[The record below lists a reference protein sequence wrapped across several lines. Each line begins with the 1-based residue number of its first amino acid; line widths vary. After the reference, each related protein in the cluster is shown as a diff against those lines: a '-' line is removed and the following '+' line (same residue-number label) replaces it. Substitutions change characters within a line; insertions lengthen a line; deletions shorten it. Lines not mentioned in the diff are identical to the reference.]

1 MVDRAKKGGGTTR
14 PLTDPAVTSA
24 PGQLARGSSRPGT
37 SGGIERGTPAD
48 WFGPLNPMEPT
59 APPEVAGR
67 RLDFPSG
74 YNLTQQPRAYAPVSF
89 GALRGLADGYDLL
102 RIIIETRK
110 DQMERLPW
118 SIAPRDP
125 KATITTEMQG
135 RIRTLEKFFNRPDR
149 ENFWGTWLRIV
160 LEDLLVL
167 DAPAIFKRRT
177 RGGDLYSLEIIDGS
191 TIKKVIDDW
200 GRTPQPP
207 LVAYQQA
214 LKGFPAVNY
223 TTKDLL
229 YRPRNVRSGAVYG
242 YSPVEQIIMT
252 TAIGMR
258 RETFQLN
265 YYTEGNMPDSLIGT
279 PETWT
284 PDQIR
289 QFQDWFDGMLE
300 GNLAQRRKAKFVPGG
315 VGKTYVPTKTE
326 ELFGKA
332 EEWLARVC
340 CFAFSISPQP
350 FVQMMNRATA
360 ETAQETAS
368 ADGLLPLMA
377 WTKGTVDTILIDEF
391 GEEELEFKWTE
402 EDEMDPKVEAEII
415 TKYVEDG
422 ILSINAA
429 RERIGEDSD
438 PDPGFN
444 RLLMKTATG
453 YVPVVETQE
462 EKDAKAAAAAAIGG
476 AVGPDGKPLPPK
488 PGEKPGAQTPTD
500 QASADAVGADA
511 NPQGNKQ
518 PQDKSELGKIAAL
531 MVDDHGHDA
540 ALHSVERVAQRS
552 PLKADME
559 VSFGKQS
566 PDAAT
571 VTAVLNAAA
580 RVEPNWR

>member
-1 MVDRAKKGGGTTR
+1 MTDRAKRGGGTTR
-14 PLTDPAVTSA
+14 PLPDPAVTAA
-24 PGQLARGSSRPGT
+24 PGQLAAGSRPGS

-59 APPEVAGR
+59 APPAVAGR

-74 YNLTQQPRAYAPVSF
+74 YNLTQQPRAYSPVSF
-89 GALRGLADGYDLL
+89 ATLRGLADGYDVL
-102 RIIIETRK
+102 RTIIETRK

-118 SIAPRDP
+118 SIAPRDS
-125 KATITTEMQG
+125 KTTITTEMQG

-149 ENFWGTWLRIV
+149 ENFWGTWLRMV

-167 DAPAIFKRRT
+167 DAPSIFKRRT

-223 TTKDLL
+223 TTRDLL
-229 YRPRNVRSGAVYG
+229 YRPRNMRSGAVYG

-265 YYTEGNMPDSLIGT
+265 YYTEGNMPESLIGT
-279 PETWT
+279 PDNWT

-326 ELFGKA
+326 EMWGKG

-350 FVQMMNRATA
+350 FVEMMNRATA

-402 EDEMDPKVEAEII
+402 EDEMDPKIESDIVRG
-415 TKYVEDG
+415 YVADG
-422 ILSINAA
+422 ILSINAG

-438 PDPGFN
+438 PDPQFD
-444 RLLMKTATG
+444 RLMIKTATG
-453 YVPVVETQE
+453 YVPVALTQE
-462 EKDAKAAAAAAIGG
+462 EKDAKEAAAAAISGQ
-476 AVGPDGKPLPPK
+476 PLDENGKPKPPQ
-488 PGEKPGAQTPTD
+488 PGAPKQPGTSSD
-500 QASADAVGADA
+500 QASADAVGADQ
-511 NPQGNKQ
+511 PTQGNAPPK
-518 PQDKSELGKIAAL
+518 DASEQATKVRKAH
-531 MVDDHGHDA
+531 DDAMHD
-540 ALHSVERVAQRS
+540 VERVAQRS
-552 PLKADME
+552 PLAADME
-559 VSFGKQS
+559 VSFGKPA
-566 PDAAT
+566 PDAA
-571 VTAVLNAAA
+571 VITAVLNAAGKI
-580 RVEPNWR
+580 EPNWR